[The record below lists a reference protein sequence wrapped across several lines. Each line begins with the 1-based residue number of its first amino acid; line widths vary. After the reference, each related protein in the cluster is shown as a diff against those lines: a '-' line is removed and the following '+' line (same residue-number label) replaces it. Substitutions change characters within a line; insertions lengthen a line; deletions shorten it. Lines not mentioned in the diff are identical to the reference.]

1 VQIIMKVFL
10 RAAFFVAL
18 VHCLDELSFQNVT
31 VAPKTRENVA
41 LPSDWRDHSSVNISV
56 AQPKP
61 KKRVKT
67 LDRQAALIKRY
78 RLSSLRKI

>member
-1 VQIIMKVFL
+1 MKVFL

-31 VAPKTRENVA
+31 VAPKTRENVE